1 MSRSLEDLRS
11 SVRAIDRR
19 IETMHMDA
27 ALLTGILPLP
37 EGRKLWSSSEIVWE
51 DHRIPDDMRTTYFSL
66 LGKRYNLNQKVTK
79 MEAIRD
85 NDLPRWEARNIAYGW
100 LHILGERGNDWLIE
114 HKLTTVSLTEAILR
128 NPNFLEEVVCDE

>member
-27 ALLTGILPLP
+27 ALLTGILPLKS
-37 EGRKLWSSSEIVWE
+37 GRKLWSSSEIDWDDPKISE
-51 DHRIPDDMRTTYFSL
+51 DMRTTYFSL
-66 LGKRYNLNQKVTK
+66 LGKRYALNQKVTR
-79 MEAIRD
+79 MEAVRD

-100 LHILGERGNDWLIE
+100 LHVLGERGNDWLIE
-114 HKLTTVSLTEAILR
+114 HKLTTVTLTEEILR
-128 NPNFLEEVVCDE
+128 NPDFLEEMV

>member
-37 EGRKLWSSSEIVWE
+37 EGRKLWSSSEIDW
-51 DHRIPDDMRTTYFSL
+51 DDPKIPEDMRTTYFSL
-66 LGKRYNLNQKVTK
+66 LSKRHNLNQKVTRI
-79 MEAIRD
+79 EAENNNEI
-85 NDLPRWEARNIAYGW
+85 PRWGAERVAYGW
-100 LHILGERGNDWLIE
+100 LHVLGENGNDWLIK
-114 HKLTTVSLTEAILR
+114 HKLTTVTLTDAILN
-128 NPNFLEEVVCDE
+128 NPNFLEEMI